1 MIISAINALTLS
13 PALCAVFLSAKHGP
27 KRGLMRYVLKGID
40 TTRDGYAVV
49 VRKTTRFAM
58 YGLIALAAA
67 MAGAG
72 WLFKAVPIGFLPSED
87 QGAVFGEVQLSEGA
101 SVNRTDAVTK
111 RFEEIV
117 RSTPGVE
124 HVTSIVGYSMIDGL
138 TKSNSAVLVMTLK
151 PFGERKDAALSAN
164 GIIARLQREFHGI
177 QEAVAFAYN
186 LPPIIGLGTG
196 SGFEY
201 QLLSPGGGSAVD
213 LAAVARGLVF
223 AANQDPTLARVFTT
237 YNANTPQL
245 YLDIDREKLQTLGVD
260 LSDVFNA
267 LQSVLGSSYVND
279 FNLFGRTWQV
289 QIQGEASDR
298 AKVADIFRI
307 NVRNSNNDMVS
318 VRAFAS
324 VRLILG
330 PQSIIRYNNFRSVTL
345 NGGPAP
351 GHSSGE
357 AIAAMEAVSAK
368 TLPHGYSFEWTGT
381 ALQEKEAAG
390 KTTMILALAV
400 LFAYLFLVGL
410 YESWT
415 IPVPVLLSVSVGMA
429 GAMAALWIAGLD
441 NNLYAQVGL
450 VVLIALAAKN
460 AILIVEFAK
469 ERREHGLSITD
480 AAIEGA
486 RERFRAVMMTSFAFI
501 AGLIPLVI
509 ATGAGMLS
517 RRGVGTAVFGGMLAS
532 AILGIFL
539 IPVLYVVFQTLREKL
554 KGASPA
560 PGAAQPAAHGAAS
573 AGSERATS

>member
-1 MIISAINALTLS
+1 
-13 PALCAVFLSAKHGP
+13 
-27 KRGLMRYVLKGID
+27 
-40 TTRDGYAVV
+40 
-49 VRKTTRFAM
+49 
-58 YGLIALAAA
+58 
-67 MAGAG
+67 
-72 WLFKAVPIGFLPSED
+72 
-87 QGAVFGEVQLSEGA
+87 
-101 SVNRTDAVTK
+101 
-111 RFEEIV
+111 
-117 RSTPGVE
+117 
-124 HVTSIVGYSMIDGL
+124 
-138 TKSNSAVLVMTLK
+138 
-151 PFGERKDAALSAN
+151 
-164 GIIARLQREFHGI
+164 
-177 QEAVAFAYN
+177 
-186 LPPIIGLGTG
+186 
-196 SGFEY
+196 
-201 QLLSPGGGSAVD
+201 
-213 LAAVARGLVF
+213 
-223 AANQDPTLARVFTT
+223 
-237 YNANTPQL
+237 
-245 YLDIDREKLQTLGVD
+245 
-260 LSDVFNA
+260 
-267 LQSVLGSSYVND
+267 VLGSSYVND

-307 NVRNSNNDMVS
+307 NVRNKTNDMVS
-318 VRAFAS
+318 IRAFAS

-368 TLPHGYSFEWTGT
+368 TLPHGYTYEWTGT

-469 ERREHGLSITD
+469 ERREHGLSIAD

-554 KGASPA
+554 KGASPV
-560 PGAAQPAAHGAAS
+560 PGATQPAAHAAAR
-573 AGSERATS
+573 AGSEQAT